1 MARRSSGG
9 GFIVVM
15 NRIPALIAFVEAES
29 RSAPKRVADKIL
41 SAAKRNAPVVTGKLV
56 SSGHADSESAGKEAT
71 VTFDASYAVYV
82 ELGTYKMAPRFFLS
96 RAVDEYRNEF
106 ELEMGK
112 GLFAKF

>member
-1 MARRSSGG
+1 MAKM

-29 RSAPKRVADKIL
+29 RSVPKRVADRIL
-41 SAAKRNAPVVTGKLV
+41 VDAKKNSPVVTGALRA
-56 SSGHADSESAGKEAT
+56 SGTTASIDAGKTAEVRFGAP
-71 VTFDASYAVYV
+71 YAAYV
-82 ELGTYKMAPRFFLS
+82 EYGTYKMAPRFFLS
-96 RAVDEYRNEF
+96 RAIDAHKGEF